1 MKKYLVAGVIVFV
14 FLVMMGLYL
23 DFSLG
28 ETLLASLVLSVV
40 GMITVWWQHWFG

>member
-1 MKKYLVAGVIVFV
+1 MKTYLLAGVIIFV
-14 FLVMMGLYL
+14 LMVVLGLSL

-28 ETLLASLVLSVV
+28 ETILASLVLTVV